1 MLDDQAVP
9 PRGLP
14 RHAGRAWCLLALLA
28 AAVGLALSA
37 RSDAAAGDLTFRA
50 CVSASG
56 GSGCT
61 RVDSLG
67 TNLRDVAVSPDGRSV
82 YVLASPDLTI
92 LNHFARDGAGGLTFR
107 GCVSSDGPVAGCTL
121 ATSIGGAEA
130 LAVSPDGSAVYVAA
144 ATADA
149 VTDFARDASGDL
161 SFRSCA
167 SRSGEGCAPAPS
179 LSRPQ
184 SVAVSPDGGSIYV
197 VSVFDGLIT
206 QLGRDPAG
214 ALVERGCVSSDPGGP
229 IINGGAPPGCGQIPA
244 LLGAQDLAVSPDGS
258 SAYVATVGPGA
269 VVHLGRAPDGALDFR
284 GCLGESDKAECIPV
298 PSLQGSVAVVVS
310 ADGASVYVAAE
321 GDASV
326 THLSRDSLGRLTDR
340 GCLAEGGRSGC
351 TPATSLLGPQDIAL
365 SADGT
370 AAYVASSDD
379 ESITQ
384 FARDAAGRLIDR
396 GCVARGGRSG
406 CGTVNSLD
414 LPIAVAVSPDGAS
427 IYAASI
433 GNSAVTH
440 LAREAGGAPGAGAA
454 GGPGSRPSGGVSARA
469 TCGGRR
475 ATIVAERGTT
485 RGTRRAD
492 VILGRPGRDRILG
505 LGGADV
511 ICGEGGQDVLVGGP
525 GRDRL
530 IGGSG
535 RDRLLGGAGLDL
547 LEGGAGAD
555 VLLGGAGRDRLEGG
569 AGPDRQTQ

>member
-1 MLDDQAVP
+1 MP
-9 PRGLP
+9 
-14 RHAGRAWCLLALLA
+14 
-28 AAVGLALSA
+28 
-37 RSDAAAGDLTFRA
+37 
-50 CVSASG
+50 
-56 GSGCT
+56 
-61 RVDSLG
+61 
-67 TNLRDVAVSPDGRSV
+67 
-82 YVLASPDLTI
+82 
-92 LNHFARDGAGGLTFR
+92 
-107 GCVSSDGPVAGCTL
+107 GCTL
-121 ATSIGGAEA
+121 ATSIGGADA

-144 ATADA
+144 TTADA

-244 LLGAQDLAVSPDGS
+244 LQGAQDLAVSPDGS

-269 VVHLGRAPDGALDFR
+269 VVHLGRAPNGALDFR
-284 GCLGESDKAECIPV
+284 GCLGESDGAQCIPV

-396 GCVARGGRSG
+396 GCVARAGARAAGRS
-406 CGTVNSLD
+406 TRW
-414 LPIAVAVSPDGAS
+414 
-427 IYAASI
+427 
-433 GNSAVTH
+433 T
-440 LAREAGGAPGAGAA
+440 
-454 GGPGSRPSGGVSARA
+454 SRSRW
-469 TCGGRR
+469 R
-475 ATIVAERGTT
+475 
-485 RGTRRAD
+485 
-492 VILGRPGRDRILG
+492 
-505 LGGADV
+505 
-511 ICGEGGQDVLVGGP
+511 
-525 GRDRL
+525 
-530 IGGSG
+530 
-535 RDRLLGGAGLDL
+535 
-547 LEGGAGAD
+547 
-555 VLLGGAGRDRLEGG
+555 
-569 AGPDRQTQ
+569 